1 LTAAI
6 ADTENE
12 KPSGHLVRI
21 AAVAFFSTMLF
32 SRALL
37 AAALTMLAAPAF
49 AQTVDP
55 FAPTPN
61 HLRRYSECMQLA
73 RREPLKALPA
83 AEKWKAEGGGLGA
96 RHCVAI
102 AMFESGKFVP
112 AATQLE
118 AIERDMGSDR
128 PGLRAELLGQAGQ
141 AWMEANQA
149 ENAAA
154 AQSRALDLKPN
165 DAELW
170 VDRGLSFAAMRAWPR
185 AISDFDRALRI
196 DPYKVEVLVLRA
208 AAWRHAG
215 DPAKALADAARALTL
230 APDHAE
236 ALLERG
242 FAVLARGNRSAAAA
256 DFAKVLK
263 LVPAGSEPARRAEAG
278 LRGEPP
284 AEVPAASRPAKEA
297 PQR

>member
-1 LTAAI
+1 
-6 ADTENE
+6 
-12 KPSGHLVRI
+12 
-21 AAVAFFSTMLF
+21 MLF
-32 SRALL
+32 SRAVLSAALSLL
-37 AAALTMLAAPAF
+37 ALPAL
-49 AQTVDP
+49 AQVDP

-61 HLRRYSECMQLA
+61 HLRRYGDCMQLA
-73 RREPLKALPA
+73 RREPLKALAA

-102 AMFESGKFVP
+102 AMFEAGKFVP

-118 AIERDMGSDR
+118 AIERDM
-128 PGLRAELLGQAGQ
+128 LVQAGQ

-149 ENAAA
+149 ENAAS

-185 AISDFDRALRI
+185 AISDFGRALQI
-196 DPYKVEVLVLRA
+196 EPYKVEILVLRA
-208 AAWRHAG
+208 AAWRNAG
-215 DPAKALADAARALTL
+215 DAAKAVADANRALEI
-230 APDHAE
+230 APDQAE

-242 FAVLARGNRSAAAA
+242 LALAARGDRKTA
-256 DFAKVLK
+256 DGDFTKVLK
-263 LVPAGSEPARRAEAG
+263 LAPAGSETARRAEAG

-284 AEVPAASRPAKEA
+284 AAAAPAASRPAQEGG
-297 PQR
+297 RR